1 MATDYGSDIF
11 LGATGLSMQF
21 PRITGPAVV
30 AYNLFRRCT
39 TSEKL
44 PAYKGNSF
52 DVRERVQGGK
62 ISLTS
67 LPAIEKDI
75 IRVAVYENRISTVYP
90 KLTLVGEKLK
100 IYIPGVLVD
109 GFDFSLTIDMVNSQ
123 VVNVAV

>member
-52 DVRERVQGGK
+52 DVRERVHGGK

-100 IYIPGVLVD
+100 IYIRGVLVD
-109 GFDFSLTIDMVNSQ
+109 GVDFSLTIDMVNSQ